1 MFTIGFNIHAAGIEL
16 TNIGSRATA
25 MGGNYRSIADDWSA
39 MYWNPAGLAFT
50 NGWSAGLS
58 LEYVMLRPTF
68 LAGNSHYYNL
78 NGGEIF
84 RPFSAT
90 YTTTR
95 DAEPLNFLVPSFG
108 ISYSD
113 GKWAFGIGLWVPMG
127 LGTKWD
133 LLDTSGSTNDRGS
146 YNSDYPKFE
155 YENNMQVI
163 DLHPTVSYKINDQL
177 SVGIGIS
184 ILFGKVEIR
193 RPAYLQ
199 NPYLY
204 DESLFNTLLTISDE
218 NQTETLNQMRLSPF
232 DHLVNEVEMAGSGTT
247 IGGNFGLMWKPSET
261 ISIGAVVQ
269 LHQDLEV
276 SGDYNQTAYFGDN
289 EEYNTLTEYYD
300 ERIFSR
306 LVEGGLLDEQNYL
319 IISQFYSGEVLA
331 LEDTKA
337 KSKIPLPMKVGMG
350 VSYSGFKNLIL
361 AADFSYMEWSD
372 WDILTVTDVNDV
384 WISELVQKWNNTVKI
399 GIGAEYK
406 AEFAIFR
413 AGFSTEN
420 HAPIDETI
428 SPSIPEIGRRY
439 NLDIGIA
446 FDLWGGLFSLNYEK
460 IFIAEHTIENWVYD
474 EMTIALNMAG
484 TYTMN
489 VNTLMLGYDFT
500 F

>member
-1 MFTIGFNIHAAGIEL
+1 MLIIVNNNHAAGIEL

-50 NGWSAGLS
+50 QGWSAGLS
-58 LEYVMLRPTF
+58 LEYVMLKPTF
-68 LAGNSHYYNL
+68 KSGNSHYYNL

-84 RPFSAT
+84 KPFSAT
-90 YTTTR
+90 FETTR
-95 DAEPLNFLVPSFG
+95 DSEPLNFLVPSFG

-113 GKWAFGIGLWVPMG
+113 GNWAYGIGLWVPMG

-133 LLDTSGSTNDRGS
+133 LLDTSGSITGNGG
-146 YNSDYPKFE
+146 YNAAYPVIE

-163 DLHPTVSYKINDQL
+163 DLHPTVSYQINDHL
-177 SVGIGIS
+177 SVGLGIS

-204 DESLFNTLLTISDE
+204 DQALYNTLLTISDE
-218 NQTETLNQMRLSPF
+218 NQSATLDQMRLSPF
-232 DHLVNEVEMAGSGTT
+232 DHLVNEVEMSGTGT
-247 IGGNFGLMWKPSET
+247 TFGGNFGVMYKPFEDL
-261 ISIGAVVQ
+261 SIGATIQ
-269 LHQDLEV
+269 LNQELEV
-276 SGDYNQTAYFGDN
+276 EGDYKQTVYFGD
-289 EEYNTLTEYYD
+289 YADFQALADYYD

-319 IISQFYSGEVLA
+319 IISQFYSGQVLA
-331 LEDTKA
+331 LEDTKVKA
-337 KSKIPLPMKVGMG
+337 KIPLPMKIGMG
-350 VSYSGFKNLIL
+350 ISYAGFDNLLL
-361 AADFSYMEWSD
+361 AADFNYVEWSD
-372 WDILTVTDVNDV
+372 WDILYVTDVNNV
-384 WISELVQKWNNTVKI
+384 RISELVQKWNNTLKI
-399 GIGAEYK
+399 GVGFEYISSL
-406 AEFAIFR
+406 ATFR
-413 AGFSTEN
+413 GGFSTEN

-439 NLDIGIA
+439 NIDIGIA
-446 FDLWGGLFSLNYEK
+446 FSLWGGTLSLNYEK
-460 IFIAEHTIENWVYD
+460 IIIADHTIENWVYD

-489 VNTLMLGYDFT
+489 VNTFMLGYDYRF
-500 F
+500 